1 MNDSVLTPER
11 ILAAA
16 EDVLR
21 RYGPGK
27 ATVVD
32 VAQAL
37 GVSHGSVYRHFASKA
52 ELRDAVLRGWLA
64 RSMAPLQAIANS
76 RTPPPARLRQW
87 FSTLRQTKRDNV
99 LGDPELFATYSALA
113 AEARGQQQG
122 QQLGLV
128 ADLGQRHGAG
138 GNEQCVEHGELRAGR
153 IREGREG
160 KRRVARPGAR
170 RLPSVLPVPPGRGGV
185 ARHGDVPMN
194 GRAKHVDAR
203 AAASRRG
210 GLLPGGREATV

>member
-52 ELRDAVLRGWLA
+52 ALREAVLRGWLA
-64 RSMAPLQAIANS
+64 RSMAPLQTIANS

-113 AEARGQQQG
+113 AEAGEAIAEHKGRMQQQIASI
-122 QQLGLV
+122 L
-128 ADLGQRHGAG
+128 AA
-138 GNEQCVEHGELRAGR
+138 
-153 IREGREG
+153 
-160 KRRVARPGAR
+160 
-170 RLPSVLPVPPGRGGV
+170 GV
-185 ARHGDVPMN
+185 ASGDFRELDP
-194 GRAKHVDAR
+194 AAAAR
-203 AAASRRG
+203 ALFDATARFHYPGLSHLWDQPGEDAAFTQLLDLLLAGLAPAPAAPRR
-210 GLLPGGREATV
+210 RKSAR

>member
-52 ELRDAVLRGWLA
+52 ALRDAVLRVWLE
-64 RSMAPLQAIANS
+64 RMMAPLQTITAARS
-76 RTPPPARLRQW
+76 SPPTRLRHW
-87 FSTLRQTKRDNV
+87 LTALREAKRDKV

-113 AEARGQQQG
+113 ADAREVIGEHVAHLLL
-122 QQLGLV
+122 QLATIIAAGIKCGDFRQVDPTATAKAIFDATSRFHYPGMAHLWADPGEDAAFAQLLDLLLNGL
-128 ADLGQRHGAG
+128 AA
-138 GNEQCVEHGELRAGR
+138 AP
-153 IREGREG
+153 
-160 KRRVARPGAR
+160 APT
-170 RLPSVLPVPPGRGGV
+170 
-185 ARHGDVPMN
+185 
-194 GRAKHVDAR
+194 GRAPV
-203 AAASRRG
+203 AASRTR
-210 GLLPGGREATV
+210 RKTVRPD

>member
-1 MNDSVLTPER
+1 MNDSALTPER

-52 ELRDAVLRGWLA
+52 ALREAVLRGWLA
-64 RSMAPLQAIANS
+64 RSMAPLQAIADS

-87 FSTLRQTKRDNV
+87 FSTLRQAKRDNV

-113 AEARGQQQG
+113 AEAGEAIVEHKGRMQQQIASIIAAG
-122 QQLGLV
+122 MASGDFRQLDPAAAARALFDATARFHYPGLSHLWDQPGED
-128 ADLGQRHGAG
+128 AAFAQLLDLLLAG
-138 GNEQCVEHGELRAGR
+138 LARAP
-153 IREGREG
+153 
-160 KRRVARPGAR
+160 APAR
-170 RLPSVLPVPPGRGGV
+170 RR
-185 ARHGDVPMN
+185 
-194 GRAKHVDAR
+194 K
-203 AAASRRG
+203 
-210 GLLPGGREATV
+210 

>member
-52 ELRDAVLRGWLA
+52 ALRDAVLRGWLA
-64 RSMAPLQAIANS
+64 RSMAPLQVIANS

-113 AEARGQQQG
+113 AEAGNAIAEHKGRMQQQI
-122 QQLGLV
+122 
-128 ADLGQRHGAG
+128 ASIIA
-138 GNEQCVEHGELRAGR
+138 A
-153 IREGREG
+153 
-160 KRRVARPGAR
+160 
-170 RLPSVLPVPPGRGGV
+170 GV
-185 ARHGDVPMN
+185 ASGDFRQLDP
-194 GRAKHVDAR
+194 AAAAR
-203 AAASRRG
+203 ALFDATARFHYPGLSHLWNQPGEDAAFTQLLDLLLAGLAPAPAPPRR
-210 GLLPGGREATV
+210 RKSAR

>member
-52 ELRDAVLRGWLA
+52 ALRDAVLRVWLE
-64 RSMAPLQAIANS
+64 RMMAPLEAIAAGRAS
-76 RTPPPARLRQW
+76 PPTRLRQW
-87 FSTLRQTKRDNV
+87 LTTLREAKRDKA
-99 LGDPELFATYSALA
+99 LGDPEVFATYGALA
-113 AEARGQQQG
+113 AEAREVISDHVHHLRQQ
-122 QQLGLV
+122 V
-128 ADLGQRHGAG
+128 ATLIAAG
-138 GNEQCVEHGELRAGR
+138 VASGDFRKVDPNATALAIFDATSRFHYPGMAHLWGNEGEDAAFAQL
-153 IREGREG
+153 
-160 KRRVARPGAR
+160 
-170 RLPSVLPVPPGRGGV
+170 LDLLMRGL
-185 ARHGDVPMN
+185 AATP
-194 GRAKHVDAR
+194 
-203 AAASRRG
+203 AAASRKKAAR
-210 GLLPGGREATV
+210 PA

>member
-1 MNDSVLTPER
+1 MNESALTPER

-52 ELRDAVLRGWLA
+52 ALRDAVLRVWLQ
-64 RSMAPLQAIANS
+64 RTMAPLQAIAHS
-76 RTPPPARLRQW
+76 HAAPTTRLRQW
-87 FSTLRQTKRDNV
+87 LGALREAKREKA

-113 AEARGQQQG
+113 ADAREVVDEHVKHMREQIASIIAAGVASGDFRKVDAHATALTIFDATTRFHYPGLSHLWGQEG
-122 QQLGLV
+122 EDAAFKQLVDLLIRGL
-128 ADLGQRHGAG
+128 AND
-138 GNEQCVEHGELRAGR
+138 
-153 IREGREG
+153 G
-160 KRRVARPGAR
+160 KPAAR
-170 RLPSVLPVPPGRGGV
+170 R
-185 ARHGDVPMN
+185 
-194 GRAKHVDAR
+194 K
-203 AAASRRG
+203 AAPA
-210 GLLPGGREATV
+210 A

>member
-52 ELRDAVLRGWLA
+52 ALRDAVLRGWLQ
-64 RSMAPLQAIANS
+64 RMMAPLEAIAAGRAS
-76 RTPPPARLRQW
+76 PPTRLRQW
-87 FSTLRQTKRDNV
+87 LTALRETKREKA
-99 LGDPELFATYSALA
+99 LGEPELFATYGALA
-113 AEARGQQQG
+113 ADAREVIGEHVNHLLQQIESIVAAGVKSGDFRKVDPAATAQAIFDATARFHYPG
-122 QQLGLV
+122 LAHLWSGEGEDAAFAQLLALLLNGL
-128 ADLGQRHGAG
+128 APAT
-138 GNEQCVEHGELRAGR
+138 AT
-153 IREGREG
+153 
-160 KRRVARPGAR
+160 RRKPARPA
-170 RLPSVLPVPPGRGGV
+170 
-185 ARHGDVPMN
+185 
-194 GRAKHVDAR
+194 
-203 AAASRRG
+203 
-210 GLLPGGREATV
+210 

>member
-52 ELRDAVLRGWLA
+52 ALRDAVLRVWLQ
-64 RSMAPLQAIANS
+64 RMMAPLDAIAGS
-76 RTPPPARLRQW
+76 RASPPTRLRQW
-87 FSTLRQTKRDNV
+87 LGTLREIKRDKA
-99 LGDPELFATYSALA
+99 LGEPELFATYGALA
-113 AEARGQQQG
+113 AEAREVIGEHVDHLLQQIQSIVAAG
-122 QQLGLV
+122 VKSGDFRKVDPAATALAIFDATSRFHYPGMAHLWSGEGEDTAFAQLLDLLLNGLAPAAAV
-128 ADLGQRHGAG
+128 
-138 GNEQCVEHGELRAGR
+138 
-153 IREGREG
+153 
-160 KRRVARPGAR
+160 RRRSARP
-170 RLPSVLPVPPGRGGV
+170 
-185 ARHGDVPMN
+185 
-194 GRAKHVDAR
+194 
-203 AAASRRG
+203 
-210 GLLPGGREATV
+210 T

>member
-1 MNDSVLTPER
+1 MKDSVLTPER

-16 EDVLR
+16 EEVLR

-52 ELRDAVLRGWLA
+52 ALREAVLRGWLA
-64 RSMAPLQAIANS
+64 RSMAPLQAITNS

-99 LGDPELFATYSALA
+99 LGEPELFATYSALA
-113 AEARGQQQG
+113 AEAGDAIAEHKGRMQQQIASI
-122 QQLGLV
+122 L
-128 ADLGQRHGAG
+128 AA
-138 GNEQCVEHGELRAGR
+138 
-153 IREGREG
+153 
-160 KRRVARPGAR
+160 
-170 RLPSVLPVPPGRGGV
+170 GV
-185 ARHGDVPMN
+185 ASGDFRQLDP
-194 GRAKHVDAR
+194 AASAR
-203 AAASRRG
+203 ALFDATARFHYPGLSHLWDQPGEDAAFTQLLDLLLAGLAPAPAAPRRRK
-210 GLLPGGREATV
+210 PAR

>member
-1 MNDSVLTPER
+1 MSDYVLTSER

-52 ELRDAVLRGWLA
+52 ALREAVLRGWLA
-64 RSMAPLQAIANS
+64 RSMAPLQAIADS

-87 FSTLRQTKRDNV
+87 FSTLRQAKRDNV

-113 AEARGQQQG
+113 AEAGEAIVEHKGRMQQQIASIIAAG
-122 QQLGLV
+122 MASGDFRQLDPAAAARALFDATARFHYPGLSHLWDQPGED
-128 ADLGQRHGAG
+128 AAFAQLLELLLAG
-138 GNEQCVEHGELRAGR
+138 LAP
-153 IREGREG
+153 
-160 KRRVARPGAR
+160 APAPAR
-170 RLPSVLPVPPGRGGV
+170 RR
-185 ARHGDVPMN
+185 
-194 GRAKHVDAR
+194 K
-203 AAASRRG
+203 
-210 GLLPGGREATV
+210 

>member
-52 ELRDAVLRGWLA
+52 ALREAVLRGWLA
-64 RSMAPLQAIANS
+64 RSMAPLQVIANS

-99 LGDPELFATYSALA
+99 LGDPELFATSSALA
-113 AEARGQQQG
+113 AVAGDAIAEHKGRMQQQI
-122 QQLGLV
+122 
-128 ADLGQRHGAG
+128 ASIIA
-138 GNEQCVEHGELRAGR
+138 A
-153 IREGREG
+153 
-160 KRRVARPGAR
+160 
-170 RLPSVLPVPPGRGGV
+170 GV
-185 ARHGDVPMN
+185 ASGDFRQLDP
-194 GRAKHVDAR
+194 AAAAR
-203 AAASRRG
+203 ALFDATARFHYPGLSHLWDQPGEDAAFTQLLDLLLAGLAPAPAPPRR
-210 GLLPGGREATV
+210 RK

>member
-52 ELRDAVLRGWLA
+52 ALRDAVLRGWLQ
-64 RSMAPLQAIANS
+64 RMMAPLEAIAAS
-76 RTPPPARLRQW
+76 RTAPPTRLRQW
-87 FSTLRQTKRDNV
+87 LTALRETKRDKA
-99 LGDPELFATYSALA
+99 LGEPELFATYGALA
-113 AEARGQQQG
+113 ADAREVIGEHVEHMLAQIESIIAAG
-122 QQLGLV
+122 VKSGDFRKVDPAATAKAIFDATARFHYPGMAHLWS
-128 ADLGQRHGAG
+128 GAG
-138 GNEQCVEHGELRAGR
+138 EDAAFAQLLALLLNGLAPAPT
-153 IREGREG
+153 
-160 KRRVARPGAR
+160 RRKPARPA
-170 RLPSVLPVPPGRGGV
+170 
-185 ARHGDVPMN
+185 
-194 GRAKHVDAR
+194 
-203 AAASRRG
+203 
-210 GLLPGGREATV
+210 

>member
-52 ELRDAVLRGWLA
+52 ALREAVLRGWLA

-99 LGDPELFATYSALA
+99 LGEPELFATYSALA
-113 AEARGQQQG
+113 AEAGDAIAEHKGRMQQQIASIIAAG
-122 QQLGLV
+122 VASGDFRQLDPAATARALFDATARFHYPGLSHLW
-128 ADLGQRHGAG
+128 AQPGEDAAFAQLLDLLLAG
-138 GNEQCVEHGELRAGR
+138 LAPV
-153 IREGREG
+153 
-160 KRRVARPGAR
+160 
-170 RLPSVLPVPPGRGGV
+170 PVPP
-185 ARHGDVPMN
+185 
-194 GRAKHVDAR
+194 
-203 AAASRRG
+203 RR
-210 GLLPGGREATV
+210 RK

>member
-52 ELRDAVLRGWLA
+52 ALRDAVLRGWLE
-64 RSMAPLQAIANS
+64 RMMAPLNAIAAS
-76 RTPPPARLRQW
+76 RAAPPTRLRQW
-87 FSTLRQTKRDNV
+87 LSTLRGIKREKA
-99 LGDPELFATYSALA
+99 LGEPELFATYSALA
-113 AEARGQQQG
+113 ADAREVIGEH
-122 QQLGLV
+122 V
-128 ADLGQRHGAG
+128 EHMLGQIEAIIAAG
-138 GNEQCVEHGELRAGR
+138 VKSGDFRKLDPKATALAIFDATSRFHYPGMAHLWAGTGE
-153 IREGREG
+153 
-160 KRRVARPGAR
+160 
-170 RLPSVLPVPPGRGGV
+170 
-185 ARHGDVPMN
+185 
-194 GRAKHVDAR
+194 DA
-203 AAASRRG
+203 AFAQLLDLLLG
-210 GLLPGGREATV
+210 GLASAPPRRRKPAG

>member
-1 MNDSVLTPER
+1 MNDTALTPER

-16 EDVLR
+16 EEVLR

-52 ELRDAVLRGWLA
+52 ALREAVLRGWLA

-87 FSTLRQTKRDNV
+87 FSILRQTKRDNV
-99 LGDPELFATYSALA
+99 LGEPELFATYSALA
-113 AEARGQQQG
+113 AEAGDAIAEHKARM
-122 QQLGLV
+122 QQLIASIIAAGMASGDFRQLDPAAAARALFDATAPFHYPGLSHLWDQPGED
-128 ADLGQRHGAG
+128 AAFAQLLDLLLAG
-138 GNEQCVEHGELRAGR
+138 LAP
-153 IREGREG
+153 
-160 KRRVARPGAR
+160 APAPAR
-170 RLPSVLPVPPGRGGV
+170 RRKST
-185 ARHGDVPMN
+185 
-194 GRAKHVDAR
+194 
-203 AAASRRG
+203 S
-210 GLLPGGREATV
+210 

>member
-52 ELRDAVLRGWLA
+52 ALRDAVLRGWLE
-64 RSMAPLQAIANS
+64 RMMAPLRTIAAS
-76 RTPPPARLRQW
+76 RAAPPARLHQW
-87 FSTLRQTKRDNV
+87 LATLRSIKRDKA
-99 LGDPELFATYSALA
+99 LGEPELFATYGALA
-113 AEARGQQQG
+113 ADAREVIGE
-122 QQLGLV
+122 
-128 ADLGQRHGAG
+128 H
-138 GNEQCVEHGELRAGR
+138 VEHLREQIAS
-153 IREGREG
+153 I
-160 KRRVARPGAR
+160 VAA
-170 RLPSVLPVPPGRGGV
+170 GV
-185 ARHGDVPMN
+185 ASGDF
-194 GRAKHVDAR
+194 RQVDAR
-203 AAASRRG
+203 ATALAIFDATSRFHYPGMAHLWGTPGEDAAFAQLVDLLLAGLAPTAAPPRRRKSAG
-210 GLLPGGREATV
+210 

>member
-52 ELRDAVLRGWLA
+52 ALREAVLRGWLA

-76 RTPPPARLRQW
+76 RRSEEHTSELQSLMRISYAVFCLKKKKKARNQ
-87 FSTLRQTKRDNV
+87 
-99 LGDPELFATYSALA
+99 
-113 AEARGQQQG
+113 
-122 QQLGLV
+122 
-128 ADLGQRHGAG
+128 
-138 GNEQCVEHGELRAGR
+138 
-153 IREGREG
+153 
-160 KRRVARPGAR
+160 
-170 RLPSVLPVPPGRGGV
+170 
-185 ARHGDVPMN
+185 
-194 GRAKHVDAR
+194 
-203 AAASRRG
+203 
-210 GLLPGGREATV
+210 